1 MLKRYMHKR
10 ERYFAMLNDNR
21 VVRPFEWGTEFIG
34 HESDAEDPHEIFRKF
49 SADVIA
55 NSDEY
60 FSISKITD
68 FVLSEPGAV
77 ATGDLS
83 SDEIPNPKSKIQN
96 RQDSPPSEGG
106 VAAASADG
114 VVLSSSINQ
123 DSTLP
128 AGENHP
134 AEAAPLLRKE
144 GSRNAPQILTW
155 TSAVSTPS
163 PENNTAYATY
173 FPHET
178 NRKSAVIILP
188 HWNARAGT
196 YFDLCKFFNKVGIS
210 ALRVT
215 LPYHEER
222 MPPEL
227 ERADYL
233 VAPNVGRSLQS
244 IRQSVADT
252 RACVAW
258 LKEQGYEKIGVVGT
272 SIGSCVAFLAFVHDP
287 AINAAVF
294 NHVSGYMAD
303 VVWHGLSTYH
313 VRDGFGD
320 NIELDE
326 LREYWL
332 PVSPMAYMEKLAA
345 QAPRPQRYIYTLY
358 DLSFPVELSRDT
370 MRALRHHKIKHSKA
384 AIPCGH
390 YTLGEKPWVY
400 LDGYKIIKFLHKNLR

>member
-1 MLKRYMHKR
+1 MLKRYMHNR
-10 ERYFAMLNDNR
+10 ERHLAMLNDNR

-34 HESDAEDPHEIFRKF
+34 HEADAEDPHRLFAEF
-49 SADVIA
+49 SAKTIA
-55 NSDEY
+55 QSEEY
-60 FSISKITD
+60 FAVASEHD
-68 FVLSEPGAV
+68 FSLHESEPQAAETAPANG
-77 ATGDLS
+77 TD
-83 SDEIPNPKSKIQN
+83 KI
-96 RQDSPPSEGG
+96 
-106 VAAASADG
+106 
-114 VVLSSSINQ
+114 
-123 DSTLP
+123 
-128 AGENHP
+128 
-134 AEAAPLLRKE
+134 
-144 GSRNAPQILTW
+144 APQILTW
-155 TSAVSTPS
+155 PSSVATPS
-163 PENNTAYATY
+163 SENNTAYATY
-173 FPHET
+173 FPHE
-178 NRKSAVIILP
+178 NHRAAVIVLP
-188 HWNARAGT
+188 HWNAKAGT
-196 YFDLCKFFNKVGIS
+196 YFDLCRFFNKVGHS
-210 ALRVT
+210 ALRLT

-222 MPPEL
+222 TPPEL

-258 LKEQGYEKIGVVGT
+258 LKQQGYDKVGVVGT

-287 AINAAVF
+287 LIDAAVF

-320 NIELDE
+320 NIDLDE

-345 QAPRPQRYIYTLY
+345 QKPRPQRYIYTLY

-370 MRALRHHKIKHSKA
+370 MRALRRHKIKHSRST
-384 AIPCGH
+384 IPCGH

-400 LDGYKIIKFLHKNLR
+400 LDGYKIIKFLHKHLR